1 MRDENKMNIC
11 KNKRNCA
18 KISAG
23 KTAEIISKKIRRKG
37 FSNIVVSAGISQ
49 YQMLHELSKADIE
62 WRKVNVF
69 QLDDYVG
76 IPRNH
81 PASFGK
87 FLMDSFDN
95 KIRNLKRFTYING
108 DASPDEECRRLNR
121 IISRVDIDVACIG
134 IGENGHL
141 GFNDPPA
148 DFKIDK
154 PYITVGVDEE
164 YRKQLV
170 GEEWFKTLNA
180 VPDRA
185 ITMSVR
191 QIMRSK
197 AIVCTVTGKHKA
209 KIVKNVVDGKVTDT
223 VPASILKRHR
233 NCGLFLDDA
242 AAGQIK
248 SSVASR

>member
-1 MRDENKMNIC
+1 MNIC
-11 KNKRNCA
+11 KDKRDCA

-23 KTAEIISKKIRRKG
+23 KTSEIIAKAIRRKG
-37 FSNIVVSAGISQ
+37 FSNIIVSAGISQ
-49 YQMLHELSKADIE
+49 YQMLHELSKTDIE

-87 FLMDSFDN
+87 FLRDSFDKN
-95 KIRNLKRFTYING
+95 IESLKRFTYING
-108 DASPDEECRRLNR
+108 DANPEEECKRLGR

-148 DFKIDK
+148 DFKTDK
-154 PYITVGVDEE
+154 PYITVNVDEE

-170 GEEWFKTLNA
+170 GEEWFKTLDD

-185 ITMSVR
+185 ITMSIR
-191 QIMRSK
+191 QIMKSK

-209 KIVKNVVDGKVTDT
+209 KAVKNVVAGDVTEMI
-223 VPASILKRHR
+223 PASILKRHR
-233 NCGLFLDDA
+233 NCWLFLDDA
-242 AAGQIK
+242 ATGQIK

>member
-1 MRDENKMNIC
+1 MNIC
-11 KNKRNCA
+11 KNKRDCA

-23 KTAEIISKKIRRKG
+23 KTAEIIVKAIRRKG
-37 FSNIVVSAGISQ
+37 FSNIIVSAGISQ

-87 FLMDSFDN
+87 FLMDSFDS

-108 DASPDEECRRLNR
+108 DASPEEECRRLGR

-154 PYITVGVDEE
+154 PYITVG
-164 YRKQLV
+164 
-170 GEEWFKTLNA
+170 
-180 VPDRA
+180 
-185 ITMSVR
+185 
-191 QIMRSK
+191 
-197 AIVCTVTGKHKA
+197 
-209 KIVKNVVDGKVTDT
+209 
-223 VPASILKRHR
+223 
-233 NCGLFLDDA
+233 
-242 AAGQIK
+242 
-248 SSVASR
+248 

>member
-1 MRDENKMNIC
+1 MNIC
-11 KNKRNCA
+11 KDKRDCA
-18 KISAG
+18 KLSAG
-23 KTAEIISKKIRRKG
+23 KTAEIIAKAIRRKG

-87 FLMDSFDN
+87 FLMDSFDKN
-95 KIRNLKRFTYING
+95 IESLKRFTYING

-121 IISRVDIDVACIG
+121 VISRVDIDVACIG

-154 PYITVGVDEE
+154 PYITVGVDEC
-164 YRKQLV
+164 
-170 GEEWFKTLNA
+170 N
-180 VPDRA
+180 
-185 ITMSVR
+185 
-191 QIMRSK
+191 
-197 AIVCTVTGKHKA
+197 
-209 KIVKNVVDGKVTDT
+209 
-223 VPASILKRHR
+223 
-233 NCGLFLDDA
+233 
-242 AAGQIK
+242 
-248 SSVASR
+248 